1 MAHHDAA
8 PRIEVMRSQL
18 GRARGL
24 GAAGSGVHHWWV
36 QRLTSLALLPLT
48 LWFVVSVLRLAPVG
62 RDQML
67 HWAHQPVNAVLLVAF
82 ILATFHHLQLGLQVV
97 IEDYVHV
104 SSRLAT
110 MVLMKGAVMLV
121 ALACLLSALRLAL

>member
-1 MAHHDAA
+1 MAGPEAA

-24 GAAGSGVHHWWV
+24 GAARSGVQHWWA
-36 QRLTSLALLPLT
+36 QRLSSLALLPLT
-48 LWFVVSVLRLAPVG
+48 GWFVVSVLRLAPVG

-97 IEDYVHV
+97 IEDYVHAG
-104 SSRLAT
+104 SRLAT
-110 MVLMKGAVMLV
+110 MVCMKGAVVLV

>member
-1 MAHHDAA
+1 MAGSDAA

-24 GAAGSGVHHWWV
+24 GAAKSGVHHWWV

-48 LWFVVSVLRLAPVG
+48 GWFVVSVLRLASVG
-62 RDQML
+62 REQML
-67 HWAHQPVNAVLLVAF
+67 HWAHQPVNAVFLVAF

-110 MVLMKGAVMLV
+110 LVCMKGAVMLV